1 MNNSDNNMHAP
12 QSQNKTKSTESHR
25 LHEKIIT
32 VSELLSEKDLSIPSY
47 QRPYKWTAQNVMS
60 LFDDIRMHSDKPAYR
75 LGTVVLHN
83 NTEKGVLDI
92 VDGQQR
98 TLTLMLALLAINT
111 YCQNNKESGEVKSIH
126 KVLNELPQKVQTFI
140 NRRQFKDDFSLYNLH
155 ENYKV
160 ISNIISRGDFN
171 LEHIRFLLTRC
182 DVVIF
187 VLDKES
193 EAFQFF
199 DSQNSRGKDLFPH
212 DLLKA
217 FHLREFKTD
226 DDALRIKTV
235 DHWENLDDD
244 RLAKL
249 FSNHLYRIRRWSRGQ
264 SAQTFTKDDVAEFKG
279 ITLESKTLPPYTRH
293 LAITHHYIDDYNN
306 SVHCKIA
313 GKPTAYPFSI
323 DQTIINGRRFF
334 EMVAHYD
341 ALITK
346 YNAINNDQTSDSK
359 QIVTLF
365 DHALNKRASKIINT
379 LDSYNDYQRKRKGDK
394 LTRNIFDNALIYYID
409 KFGTEEL
416 SQAVELLFAWAYNVR
431 LTNYGVGVSTIDNHA
446 TKNTGM
452 FMRINE
458 AILPKNVVITSIPSL
473 KISELANNH
482 QPNNGTNK
490 SDSDIY
496 TLFNSLNYIDTSGE

>member
-1 MNNSDNNMHAP
+1 MSNSVEEFRKEC
-12 QSQNKTKSTESHR
+12 QCKSESPHK
-25 LHEKIIT
+25 LHQQIIS
-32 VSELLSEKDLSIPSY
+32 VKDFLSVPSLTIPEY

-83 NTEKGVLDI
+83 NTEKSRLDI

-111 YCQNNKESGEVKSIH
+111 YCQDSKESDEVKSIH
-126 KVLNELPQKVQTFI
+126 KVLGDLPQKVQTFI
-140 NRRQFKDDFSLYNLH
+140 NRPQFKDDFSLYNLH

-171 LEHIRFLLTRC
+171 LQHIWFLLTRC
-182 DVVIF
+182 EVVIF
-187 VLDKES
+187 VLDTES

-199 DSQNSRGKDLFPH
+199 DSQNSRGKDLYPH

-235 DHWENLDDD
+235 NYWENLDDD
-244 RLAKL
+244 RLDKL

-264 SAQTFTKDDVAEFKG
+264 SAQTFTKNDVVAFKG
-279 ITLESKTLPPYTRH
+279 ITLDAEALPPYTRH

-341 ALITK
+341 ALIIK
-346 YNAINNDQTSDSK
+346 YKAISNDQKYYSK

-365 DHALNKRASKIINT
+365 DNALNKRASKIMNT
-379 LDSYNDYQRKRKGDK
+379 LDSYNDRQRRRKGDK
-394 LTRNIFDNALIYYID
+394 LTRNLFDNALIYYMD

-416 SQAVELLFAWAYNVR
+416 SHAVELLFVWAYNVR
-431 LTNYGVGVSTIDNHA
+431 LTNYGVGLSTVDNRA
-446 TKNTGM
+446 ANNKGM

-458 AILPKNVVITSIPSL
+458 AISPKNVVITSIPSL
-473 KISELANNH
+473 KVSELATNH
-482 QPNNGTNK
+482 KPESN
-490 SDSDIY
+490 SDIY
-496 TLFNSLNYIDTSGE
+496 TLFNCLNYIDTSGE

>member
-1 MNNSDNNMHAP
+1 MHAS
-12 QSQNKTKSTESHR
+12 QSQNETKSTESHG

-32 VSELLSEKDLSIPSY
+32 VSELLSEPRLSIPDY

-75 LGTVVLHN
+75 LGTVVLHSN
-83 NTEKGVLDI
+83 KEDSSLDI

-111 YCQNNKESGEVKSIH
+111 YYNNNKASDDAKSIDR
-126 KVLNELPQKVQTFI
+126 VLRDLPQKVQAFI
-140 NRRQFKDDFSLYNLH
+140 NKPQFKDDFSLYNLY

-160 ISNIISRGDFN
+160 ISNIINRGDFT
-171 LEHIRFLLTRC
+171 LQHIQFLLTRC
-182 DVVIF
+182 EVVIF

-199 DSQNSRGKDLFPH
+199 DSQNSRGKDLYPH

-217 FHLREFKTD
+217 FHLREFKTGD
-226 DDALRIKTV
+226 EALRIKTV
-235 DHWENLDDD
+235 DYWENLDDD
-244 RLAKL
+244 RLDKL

-264 SAQTFTKDDVAEFKG
+264 SAQTFTKDDVIEFKG

-313 GKPTAYPFSI
+313 GSPTAYPFSI

-346 YNAINNDQTSDSK
+346 YKAINNGQASSSEH
-359 QIVTLF
+359 IVTLF
-365 DHALNKRASKIINT
+365 DHALNKRASKIMNT
-379 LDSYNDYQRKRKGDK
+379 LDSYNDRQRRRKGDK
-394 LTRNIFDNALIYYID
+394 LTRNLFDNALIYYMD

-416 SQAVELLFAWAYNVR
+416 SHAVELLFVWAYNVR
-431 LTNYGVGVSTIDNHA
+431 LTNYGVGLSTVDNRA
-446 TKNTGM
+446 ANNKGM

-458 AILPKNVVITSIPSL
+458 AISPKNVVITSIPSI
-473 KISELANNH
+473 KVSELATNH
-482 QPNNGTNK
+482 KPESN
-490 SDSDIY
+490 SDIY
-496 TLFNSLNYIDTSGE
+496 TLFNCLNYIDTSGE